1 MMLSRSALLH
11 WTKLY
16 ILFKTRQ
23 RTYFVKFVLTHLFF
37 QLLEEEDTFPDDFI
51 ASIEAMLAAL
61 DENTEMLFSESLS
74 ELNKLEATM
83 RKASIE

>member
-1 MMLSRSALLH
+1 LCLRIS
-11 WTKLY
+11 
-16 ILFKTRQ
+16 
-23 RTYFVKFVLTHLFF
+23 FF

-51 ASIEAMLAAL
+51 VSIEAMLAAL